1 MYILAATGGPS
12 FLVHTIV
19 ALGAIVFA
27 AIAAVILKVRKA
39 IRKNA

>member
-19 ALGAIVFA
+19 AIGALVVGFA
-27 AIAAVILKVRKA
+27 ALLLKKLRRAKA
-39 IRKNA
+39 N